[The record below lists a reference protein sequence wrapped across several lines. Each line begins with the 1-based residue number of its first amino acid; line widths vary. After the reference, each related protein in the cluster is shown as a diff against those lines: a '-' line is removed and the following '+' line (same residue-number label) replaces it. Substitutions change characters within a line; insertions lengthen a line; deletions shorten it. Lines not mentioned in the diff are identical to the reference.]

1 MVDKL
6 RIFLTD
12 GTSVSPF
19 LTRQWFSQ
27 LFSVVTGVI
36 TMSLTGSRSKLILS
50 VLPLIL
56 IFLSAFLGCAG
67 PGVIPLLSRPDVY
80 RSDERILHR
89 LKAGET
95 PEMLAKRYL
104 GEARLAWMVEDANP
118 KEAFLPDRLVVIP
131 LVIENLAGITD
142 KGFQTVP
149 ILCYHRFARSC
160 DSPLCM
166 PTEIFDQQLRYLKE
180 NGYRVI
186 GPEALAEF
194 LDYRKPIPKNAV
206 MISVDDGYRSTYDM
220 AYPILKKYGFT
231 ATLFIYTDYVGVS
244 SQAITWDQ
252 LRELKREGFTIGS
265 HSVAHSDLSKQKK
278 DEDKKTY
285 LTRLKREIFRS
296 KQILDEKLG
305 QDTLIFSY
313 PFGRQN
319 QTVVSLARQAGY
331 TIAVTV
337 DRGSNPF
344 FANPFLIKRD
354 QILKRDMDRFASRL
368 KTFNYY
374 PLK

>member
-1 MVDKL
+1 
-6 RIFLTD
+6 
-12 GTSVSPF
+12 
-19 LTRQWFSQ
+19 
-27 LFSVVTGVI
+27 
-36 TMSLTGSRSKLILS
+36 MSLTGSRSKLILS

-67 PGVIPLLSRPDVY
+67 PRVIPLLSRPDVY

-166 PTEIFDQQLRYLKE
+166 PTEIFEQQLRYLKE

-265 HSVAHSDLSKQKK
+265 HSIAHSDLSKQKK

-285 LTRLKREIFRS
+285 LARLKREIFRS

-331 TIAVTV
+331 TVAVTV